1 MFTIVLAAALL
12 GQAPGQ
18 GCRIINGRM
27 VCPAPPR
34 RVEIRYLRLPPPLV
48 APPRAALP
56 RTTLNS
62 FEKWY

>member
-34 RVEIRYLRLPPPLV
+34 RVEIRYLRLPPRV
-48 APPRAALP
+48 APPRALP